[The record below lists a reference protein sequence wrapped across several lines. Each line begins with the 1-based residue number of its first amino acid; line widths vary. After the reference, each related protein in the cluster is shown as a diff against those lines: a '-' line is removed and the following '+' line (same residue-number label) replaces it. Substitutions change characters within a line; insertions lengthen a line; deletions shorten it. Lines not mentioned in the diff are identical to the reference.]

1 MLGWKLH
8 ASILLLRSLE
18 DMDAQKT
25 KGSRRILVAAGVV
38 LLLAAMAAQLA
49 LSARRQS
56 QTFDE
61 GAHIFS
67 GYRYWKNFDFGF
79 NPEHPPLVKL
89 VAALPLL
96 RLPLVTPFIPDA
108 DFKMME
114 FRTGRDFLYGNDA
127 TAILFRT

>member
-1 MLGWKLH
+1 MLSCKSH
-8 ASILLLRSLE
+8 ASILFLRSLE
-18 DMDAQKT
+18 AMETQKPT
-25 KGSRRILVAAGVV
+25 SSRRILVVAGVI

-49 LSARRQS
+49 FSARRQS

-89 VAALPLL
+89 IAALPLL
-96 RLPLVTPFIPDA
+96 GLPLRTPPIPDG
-108 DFKMME
+108 DFKMVE
-114 FRTGRDFLYGNDA
+114 FRTGRDFFYANDS
-127 TAILFRT
+127 TTI